1 LNNQELFSG
10 SLLENITMG
19 NESISF
25 QEIGRLAE
33 IVGLKN
39 FFDHN
44 ASGLALQIDP
54 SGDRLPRKIVQ
65 KLLLLRALLNKPRLL
80 LLEEPWLGLEP
91 QYATTIK
98 QYLLNDIPNTTVL
111 VISNDIEFA
120 EKANKVMI
128 MAEGTLQ
135 LMDNFSAIQSSIK
148 NY

>member
-1 LNNQELFSG
+1 
-10 SLLENITMG
+10 
-19 NESISF
+19 
-25 QEIGRLAE
+25 
-33 IVGLKN
+33 
-39 FFDHN
+39 
-44 ASGLALQIDP
+44 
-54 SGDRLPRKIVQ
+54 VQ